1 MGVSKKLRAGLAVS
15 AVLASCQLV
24 GCGSDTVDGSYYA
37 GQGGEEN
44 NAGKAGSSQAGKAGS
59 TGHAGSGHAG
69 EAEAGMAGE
78 TEMGGNDAG
87 GSSGNAGK
95 GGSSGGGAG
104 GLAGSGGKGGTGGAL
119 AGAGGSTGNA
129 GKGGAGGSSSG
140 AGGGVNAGNGG
151 VNAGSGGIIVSAGS
165 GGASAGNG
173 GASAG
178 SGGATGGSAG
188 GPTCGNGVL
197 DAGEICDPKFTK
209 NDCGSDCKS
218 ITNAVCLACE
228 SACTPSLL
236 TCDTAIGGT
245 TTATVTGSS
254 GAAKPTD
261 PNPVTTAVGSSRS
274 VLCNEVL
281 DCVRDSGCA
290 ANGNPAL
297 KNCYCGA
304 ATVQQCNAGQGIGAC
319 KAQLERALEATD
331 FATVSQRVGNTLY
344 GGGVA
349 MKRID
354 CDQSFCA
361 EDYQG
366 CF

>member
-87 GSSGNAGK
+87 GSS
-95 GGSSGGGAG
+95 
-104 GLAGSGGKGGTGGAL
+104 
-119 AGAGGSTGNA
+119 GNA